1 MTRIACL
8 QIPARESAEAA
19 TEIAVEL
26 AEQAMDQGATV
37 LCLPEYCGG
46 LRTEGVQFA
55 PPIFNE
61 TSHPLVQR
69 MKALAAEKDV
79 WILVGSVAV
88 TGQDTRYS
96 NRSIMIDD
104 TGEVVAR
111 YDKLHLFD
119 IDLGEQGTYR
129 ESDTVYP
136 GDKAIVVDTPFGTVG
151 MSVCYDLRFGGLY
164 RDLAFAGSEILTV
177 PAAFTKTT
185 GEAHWHVLN
194 RARAIETG
202 TFVVA
207 PCMIG
212 EVPGGG
218 AAYGHSLII
227 DPWGTVLADGGEEV
241 GIAIAD
247 IDASQSKATRA
258 KVPNLKHE
266 RSFGIMRLN
275 AVRSTEVAAS

>member
-1 MTRIACL
+1 MTRISCL
-8 QIPARESAEAA
+8 QIPARETAEAA

-26 AEQAMDQGATV
+26 AKQAMDQGATV

-46 LRTEGVQFA
+46 LRTEGVRFA
-55 PPIFNE
+55 PPVFGE

-69 MKALAAEKDV
+69 MKSLAAEKDV

-96 NRSIMIDD
+96 NRSLLIDD

-129 ESDTVYP
+129 ESDTVFP
-136 GDKAIVVDTPFGTVG
+136 GDKAIVVETPFGTVG

-212 EVPGGG
+212 AVPGGG
-218 AAYGHSLII
+218 AAYGHSLIV

-247 IDASQSKATRA
+247 IDTSQSKATRA

-266 RSFGIMRLN
+266 RSFGITRLN

>member
-8 QIPARESAEAA
+8 QIPACETAEDA
-19 TEIAVEL
+19 TDIAVTL
-26 AEQAMDQGATV
+26 AEQAIDQGATV

-46 LRTEGVQFA
+46 LRTEGAQFA
-55 PPIFNE
+55 PPVFSE
-61 TSHPLVQR
+61 PSHPTVKR
-69 MKALAAEKDV
+69 MKALAAERNV
-79 WILVGSVAV
+79 WVLVGSVAV
-88 TGQDTRYS
+88 TGKDTRYS
-96 NRSIMIDD
+96 NRSLLIDD

-129 ESDTVYP
+129 ESDTVFP
-136 GDKAIVVDTPFGTVG
+136 GEQAVVVDTPFGTVG

-164 RDLAFAGSEILTV
+164 RDMAFAGAEILTI

-227 DPWGTVLADGGEEV
+227 DPWGKVLADGGEGV

-247 IDASQSKATRA
+247 IDVSLSPATRA

-266 RSFGIMRLN
+266 RAFGITRRN
-275 AVRSTEVAAS
+275 AIRPSEVAAS